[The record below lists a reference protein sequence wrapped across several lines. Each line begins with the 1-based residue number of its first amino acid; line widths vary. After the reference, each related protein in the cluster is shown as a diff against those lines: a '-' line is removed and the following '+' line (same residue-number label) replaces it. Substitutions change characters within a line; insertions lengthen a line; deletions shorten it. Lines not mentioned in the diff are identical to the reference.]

1 MIKPLTYN
9 FDVRIGYLALNVN
22 HFDVFFLKTLHKKI
36 WYTILCITF

>member
-9 FDVRIGYLALNVN
+9 FDVGIGYLALNVN
-22 HFDVFFLKTLHKKI
+22 HFDVFLKKKLHKKI